1 MANPISA
8 TLDIHN
14 IEVRTTIICGLQR
27 HRSADIQPFRHL
39 QNQIQMFC

>member
-8 TLDIHN
+8 TLDSYK
-14 IEVRTTIICGLQR
+14 IEVRAIIICELLR
-27 HRSADIQPFRHL
+27 YRTADIQPFRHF